1 MDLLLEIWPFLL
13 PIVLIELIL
22 LVMALVH
29 ILTHKTYKS
38 GNRTMWIIIS
48 LIQIIGPILYFMLGR
63 SDEE

>member
-22 LVMALVH
+22 LTMALVH
-29 ILTHKTYKS
+29 ILTHKTYKR

-63 SDEE
+63 SDDE